1 MHSRHGMLRRLT
13 LIASALT
20 GVPLLIAWIIS
31 QHVLHP
37 RRRVE
42 DHQLSDFGLPAEEI
56 SFLSRDGTRLAGWFI
71 PAPNAATPS
80 PGIVLS
86 HGWARS
92 RAELLPHAN
101 FLHRAG
107 YAVLA
112 FDYRHRGESDG
123 DAITMGLGE
132 QDDLLGALDAFCA
145 RPEVDVRRIGLFGMS
160 MGGVVAILVAAR
172 DERVRAVVAECPYAS
187 HESIMTRSLHHYYH
201 LPSFPVAPLAK
212 WFIERRLRRP
222 LDGAQPLQAVAAISP
237 RPLFVIA
244 DKRDAVIGHEET
256 ERVFRA
262 ASEPKRFWL
271 VPAADHARGW
281 QAAREEYE
289 RRVLEFLVEALAP
302 PAEPARAGE
311 TARARDGAPAASG
324 DGLPS

>member
-1 MHSRHGMLRRLT
+1 MDSRHGILRRCL

-31 QHVLHP
+31 QHLLHP

-42 DHQLSDFGLPAEEI
+42 DHELSDFGLPAEEI
-56 SFLSRDGTRLAGWFI
+56 SFPSRDGTRLAGWFMP
-71 PAPNAATPS
+71 PASAGAPS
-80 PGIVLS
+80 AGVVLS

-101 FLHRAG
+101 FLHSAG

-123 DAITMGLGE
+123 DAITMGLRE

-145 RPEVDVRRIGLFGMS
+145 RPEVDGRRIALFGMS
-160 MGGVVAILVAAR
+160 MGAVVAILVAAR

-187 HESIMTRSLHHYYH
+187 HQSIMTRSLRHYYH

-212 WFIERRLRRP
+212 WVTERRLGQP
-222 LDGAQPLQAVAAISP
+222 LDGAQAVHAVTAISP
-237 RPLFVIA
+237 RPFLVIA
-244 DKRDAVIGHEET
+244 DERDAVIGHEET
-256 ERVFRA
+256 ERVFQA
-262 ASEPKRFWL
+262 AGEPKRFWL
-271 VPAADHARGW
+271 IPGADHARGW

-289 RRVLEFLVEALAP
+289 QRVVAFLQEALAR
-302 PAEPARAGE
+302 PASARAAAAAG
-311 TARARDGAPAASG
+311 ARDGAPTASG